1 MDPFKG
7 PLPGVTDD
15 ERLLLTLTRNSERES
30 WGFSGIGAKDILEQ
44 VSQLFIL
51 DTCKSEACKHVRS
64 ENLKLRKPRNLSIS
78 LKWSPENS
86 NTN

>member
-51 DTCKSEACKHVRS
+51 DTCKSEACKHFLDVQG
-64 ENLKLRKPRNLSIS
+64 LSYKCS
-78 LKWSPENS
+78 F
-86 NTN
+86 